1 LLSYSSKTQLKY
13 PRTLYLKVEQAS
25 TLHQFEKIVY
35 KPIPVRELLLEMK
48 NLSELMI
55 DLAYSAAL
63 YNDKDLAEDVL
74 ALESRVDSLS
84 YLLDMEIMIAA
95 RDAKDA
101 EGLIGVSIVAA
112 STDKISDA
120 AADIAAIVTRNI
132 GIHPI
137 IGEIFKKVEERLMK
151 VTVKPNSEIIKQM
164 IGELN
169 LAARMGVDIIAIRRN
184 NDWILNPKKTET
196 VFQGDILITRGA
208 PSGIE
213 EFKDLAEGKLATL
226 DTEKRAKFEEIVS
239 RFVELKDTSELM
251 IDLAYSSLMLN
262 SKELAE
268 EVERLEERMDQ
279 LHTDFELLAL
289 TSDFKKEEA
298 SGFLG
303 LIRLGVATEKIAD
316 AAADMAE
323 VVLRGIEPHPIL
335 KLTIKEAE
343 ETVTQAC
350 VTADSPLVGK
360 SLKEARVHEET
371 GMWVLVI
378 KRNDNCVR
386 PRGDSKIAS
395 GDVLVASGYAEGADA
410 LKNLASP
417 TQTCNVE

>member
-1 LLSYSSKTQLKY
+1 MPK
-13 PRTLYLKVEQAS
+13 
-25 TLHQFEKIVY
+25 FEKIEY

-55 DLAYSAAL
+55 DLAYSSAL
-63 YNDKDLAEDVL
+63 YNDKDIAEDVL
-74 ALESRVDSLS
+74 ALESRVDTLA
-84 YLLDMEIMIAA
+84 YLLDMEIMVAS
-95 RDAKDA
+95 RDPKDA
-101 EGLIGVSIVAA
+101 EAMVGISRVAS
-112 STDKISDA
+112 STNKISDA
-120 AADIAAIVTRNI
+120 AADIAAKVTRNI
-132 GIHPI
+132 GIHPLV
-137 IGEIFKKVEERLMK
+137 GEIFEKVEERIMK
-151 VTVKPNSEIIKQM
+151 ATVKGNSSIVKKR
-164 IGELN
+164 IGDLD

-184 NDWILNPKKTET
+184 NDWILDPKDSET

-213 EFKDLAEGKLATL
+213 EFKDLTEGELAKLNV
-226 DTEKRAKFEEIVS
+226 EERAKFEQIVT

-251 IDLAYSSLMLN
+251 LDLAYSSLLLN

-268 EVERLEERMDQ
+268 EVQRLEEVMDQ

-316 AAADMAE
+316 AAAEMAE

-343 ETVTQAC
+343 ETVAQAC
-350 VTADSPLVGK
+350 VTADSPLVNK
-360 SLKEARVHEET
+360 TLKEARVHEET
-371 GMWVLVI
+371 GMWILVI
-378 KRNDNCVR
+378 KRGEKVLR
-386 PRGDSKIAS
+386 PRADSKIEA
-395 GDVLVASGYAEGADA
+395 GDVLIASGYAKGAND
-410 LKNLASP
+410 LKKLASP
-417 TQTCNVE
+417 TQTCRVE

>member
-1 LLSYSSKTQLKY
+1 M
-13 PRTLYLKVEQAS
+13 P
-25 TLHQFEKIVY
+25 QFEKIVY

-74 ALESRVDSLS
+74 ALERRVDSLS
-84 YLLDMEIMIAA
+84 YLLDMEIMVAA
-95 RDAKDA
+95 RDPKDA
-101 EGLIGVSIVAA
+101 EALIGVSIVAA

-137 IGEIFKKVEERLMK
+137 IGEIFQKVEERLMK
-151 VTVKPNSEIIKQM
+151 VTVKPNSEIIKKT
-164 IGELN
+164 IEELN
-169 LAARMGVDIIAIRRN
+169 LAQRMGVDIIAIRRN
-184 NDWILNPKKTET
+184 HDWILNPSETEI

-213 EFKDLAEGKLATL
+213 EFKDLAEGELATL
-226 DTEKRAKFEEIVS
+226 DTEKRAKFEEIVT

-268 EVERLEERMDQ
+268 EVEQLEERMDQ

-289 TSDFKKEEA
+289 TSDFTKDEA

-335 KLTIKEAE
+335 TLTIKEAE
-343 ETVTQAC
+343 ETVAQAC
-350 VTADSPLVGK
+350 VTLESPLVGK
-360 SLKEARVHEET
+360 SLKEARIHEET

-378 KRNDNCVR
+378 KRKDSCVR
-386 PRGDSKIAS
+386 PRGDSKIEA
-395 GDVLVASGYAEGADA
+395 GDVLIASGYAEGADA
-410 LKNLASP
+410 LKKLASP